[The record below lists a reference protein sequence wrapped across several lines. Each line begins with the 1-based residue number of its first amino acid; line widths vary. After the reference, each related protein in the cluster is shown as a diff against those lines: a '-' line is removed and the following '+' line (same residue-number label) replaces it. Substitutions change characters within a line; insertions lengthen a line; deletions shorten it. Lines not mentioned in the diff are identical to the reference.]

1 MYHSVLESV
10 EGGDRDEEY
19 DDEEE
24 EDYEDDEESHADDDE
39 VEPIRLAST
48 SRASTA

>member
-10 EGGDRDEEY
+10 EGGDRDEDDY
-19 DDEEE
+19 DE
-24 EDYEDDEESHADDDE
+24 EDYEDEDDDE
-39 VEPIRLAST
+39 LDEDGPPPPRLAST

>member
-10 EGGDRDEEY
+10 EGGERDEDY
-19 DDEEE
+19 DEDD
-24 EDYEDDEESHADDDE
+24 DYEDDEESNADDDE